1 MGVDIDSFLN
11 KIDKKEE
18 SKEEKISQEATENK
32 KINIDFDKSVISNF
46 KEISSEIK
54 EKDLLQLKEIYE
66 DLKKFDE
73 TMPSKF
79 LSIQNIGSNTL
90 DMLNS
95 QYSTRLL
102 ETLENNARYYAS
114 KIKEN
119 NLKIEEDLISKE
131 YKISLGLLKEN
142 KQFLQKYPEEFANE
156 KHELFMSVKKYELKI
171 HQEIRNFKISQASI
185 IKKELLKK
193 IKETKTTIESNSIED
208 IEFKLKELE
217 INLQKI
223 PVIFRSIF
231 TDENIIIQKTIVSGH
246 EKIIELKNKQFNQ
259 KEKELKIT
267 QDKFQNSIIK
277 KDLNSAL
284 LLYNEILLLFEDLP
298 NTNFKAKNTYLA
310 ILSKLHGQLN
320 SLYVNSNVE
329 LLLRSYSN
337 SKIIEEARNYI
348 DHIELTKKISPENV
362 SLIYKKLKDLPHSS
376 HIEQDTM
383 LKKYEILLQKITEE
397 ETQNNFE
404 ETNNK
409 ENNTIQKENE
419 SEIIDK
425 AVEYLKFVK
434 DTQNLS
440 EEMIKKNISNL
451 KKIHS
456 SENTKKILDK
466 YEKILEKI
474 TKKEHSI
481 LDQSNHNKI
490 DKNVANEVELLFLE
504 MKKTSDKN
512 EKGILYKKI
521 LFYLDLINLPESKK
535 ISIKK
540 KIKNIYERD

>member
-419 SEIIDK
+419 SEIINK